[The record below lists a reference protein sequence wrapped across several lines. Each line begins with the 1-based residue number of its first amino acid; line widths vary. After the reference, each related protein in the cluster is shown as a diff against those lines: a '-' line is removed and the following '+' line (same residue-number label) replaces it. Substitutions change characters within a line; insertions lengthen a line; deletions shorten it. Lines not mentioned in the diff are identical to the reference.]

1 MAFCAEGIIIFMYLW
16 LKENINTR
24 REVSLRVKDN
34 INVLIFK
41 T

>member
-16 LKENINTR
+16 LKENRNAL

-34 INVLIFK
+34 INILIFK

>member
-1 MAFCAEGIIIFMYLW
+1 MAFRAEGIIIFMYLW
-16 LKENINTR
+16 LRENRNAL

-34 INVLIFK
+34 INILIFK